1 MQGLENEGFRVSE
14 VILEADLRLVEKLAE
29 DIWTEH
35 YTPII
40 GSDQVSYML
49 KNFQSVTAMREQIK
63 DGMVYYLIFNSSEAI
78 GYLAIKKNVD
88 EIFLSKIYILADKR
102 GQGFGKEAMTFVESM
117 TRDLNFNVLSLTV
130 NKNNNIALRAYE
142 KLGFVNHGPLETDIG
157 EGYIMDD
164 FLMRK
169 VLDHD

>member
-1 MQGLENEGFRVSE
+1 
-14 VILEADLRLVEKLAE
+14 
-29 DIWTEH
+29 
-35 YTPII
+35 
-40 GSDQVSYML
+40 
-49 KNFQSVTAMREQIK
+49 
-63 DGMVYYLIFNSSEAI
+63 
-78 GYLAIKKNVD
+78 
-88 EIFLSKIYILADKR
+88 
-102 GQGFGKEAMTFVESM
+102 
-117 TRDLNFNVLSLTV
+117 LSLTV

>member
-1 MQGLENEGFRVSE
+1 MQRLENEGFRVSE
-14 VILEADLRLVEKLAE
+14 VISGADLRLVEKLAE
-29 DIWTEH
+29 NIWTEH

-40 GSDQVSYML
+40 GSEQVSYML
-49 KNFQSVTAMREQIK
+49 KNFQSVATMREQIK

>member
-1 MQGLENEGFRVSE
+1 MQGKENDGFRVTEVVSE
-14 VILEADLRLVEKLAE
+14 THLSLVEKLAE

-49 KNFQSVTAMREQIK
+49 KNFQSVTAMHEQIK
-63 DGMVYYLIFNSSEAI
+63 SGMVYYLIFTNSEAI
-78 GYLAIKKNVD
+78 GYLAVKKKVD
-88 EIFLSKIYILADKR
+88 EIFLSKIYILADRR

-117 TRDLNFNVLSLTV
+117 TRDSNFNVLSLTV
-130 NKNNNIALRAYE
+130 NKNNDIALKAYE
-142 KLGFVNHGPLETDIG
+142 KLGFVNQGPLETDIG

-169 VLDHD
+169 VLDQD